1 VSPLSKDVPL
11 AAVVEIVERGRK
23 SDDTSGGSV
32 IVPNSV
38 RINGV
43 SVLTTGGVKVHDIEV
58 LTGDGPTLATVTITL
73 PVRMLIIAAEGDLPA
88 REE

>member
-1 VSPLSKDVPL
+1 M
-11 AAVVEIVERGRK
+11 VEIVERGRK
-23 SDDTSGGSV
+23 SDDTIGGSV
-32 IVPNSV
+32 IVPNEV

-58 LTGDGPTLATVTITL
+58 LTGGGRTMATVTITL
-73 PVRMLIIAAEGDLPA
+73 AVRMLIVAAEGDLPV